1 MKKTR
6 ILFACTNY
14 GPIESEIYKNHLA
27 VVSHASRMFDLPYI
41 GVTDKMYT
49 HTASNMLAEG
59 ALESCIDY
67 VFFTENDMILPFNII
82 ETLYNDIIK
91 TKLDA
96 ISGLYFLRGDGTQPC
111 LYNNGGNK
119 ENPFLHIP
127 IVLVPENQIFTI
139 DCCGMGCVLMNVDVF
154 ADMARDYWW
163 LRGGVQNQFEV
174 RRHDISD
181 AFCIP
186 GPWSQPEVLP
196 SYNPNNMQL
205 RSYAGDITIDLSTA
219 GVTVT
224 APEVSVIA
232 SSTAAVAAPIV
243 TVTSPEVDV
252 VTASASVK
260 AVGGIA
266 QPLVNAAWLTWFTT
280 NIVPF
285 LASKGYTGP
294 AMPAISTT
302 TVLEAQ

>member
-49 HTASNMLAEG
+49 HTASNMLAED

-154 ADMARDYWW
+154 RKIDYPWFDLKEGKYGQDIYFYTKAKAAGIKVGVDTSVQCEHLCERRKVGIKDYREW
-163 LRGGVQNQFEV
+163 LISKKTDKSGFVLTNPLKAMKPVHSLKEV
-174 RRHDISD
+174 
-181 AFCIP
+181 
-186 GPWSQPEVLP
+186 
-196 SYNPNNMQL
+196 
-205 RSYAGDITIDLSTA
+205 
-219 GVTVT
+219 
-224 APEVSVIA
+224 
-232 SSTAAVAAPIV
+232 
-243 TVTSPEVDV
+243 
-252 VTASASVK
+252 
-260 AVGGIA
+260 
-266 QPLVNAAWLTWFTT
+266 
-280 NIVPF
+280 
-285 LASKGYTGP
+285 
-294 AMPAISTT
+294 
-302 TVLEAQ
+302 